1 MKNFIIKHKIP
12 LSLITSGFLTALPLV
27 IPKLG
32 FLQWIS
38 LIPMAFALMW
48 MCESEK
54 VRPFRAYGMGLL
66 FFMSYYAVTFHW
78 FFYMYP
84 LDFAGLSNGVSL
96 VVVVLACFGTAFLQA
111 IFSALGFVAFVF
123 VAKTKFMQKRVYLMP
138 VLMASLWVI
147 AEWGQNFGWWGVP
160 WGRLPLGQINFTL
173 LLRSAS
179 LFGSYFITF
188 AIVAVNFFIAI
199 AMIKHGIR
207 KMAIVAAASIFVVNL
222 ALGVGVTLTY
232 KEEGET
238 YKAAA
243 IQGNI
248 SSTEKWNGKTAQVF
262 YIYRDLT
269 IQAASEGA
277 EIVVWPETAIPIVL
291 AERPDYYEAI
301 TAVAK
306 DNNVTLIVSLFT
318 RDEETGQLRNSI
330 LEINS
335 NGEVNEAVYSKQ
347 RLVPFGEFV
356 PMRDFVTAIFPPLA
370 DINMLSE
377 DLSAGKE
384 SVVIDGEK
392 GKIGCAVCFDSI
404 YEKVLWDASNNG
416 AELFAV
422 STNDSWFSDSAALAM
437 HNAQSRL
444 RAIENGRY
452 VVRAA
457 NTGISSVI
465 DPMGN
470 VDSDL
475 GALERGYIISS
486 VCMRSSTTL
495 YSLIGNV
502 VVYACIAFVLLPPA
516 ISLFSKMKKNERKSI
531 KN

>member
-1 MKNFIIKHKIP
+1 MKDFIVKHKIP
-12 LSLITSGFLTALPLV
+12 LALILGGFLTALPLV
-27 IPKLG
+27 IPQLG

-48 MCESEK
+48 MCEGEK

-84 LDFAGLSNGVSL
+84 LDFAGLSNGISL
-96 VVVVLACFGTAFLQA
+96 IVVILACFGTAFLQA
-111 IFSALGFVAFVF
+111 IFSALGFVVF
-123 VAKTKFMQKRVYLMP
+123 VLMARTEFIKKRCYLLP
-138 VLMASLWVI
+138 ILMASLWVI
-147 AEWGQNFGWWGVP
+147 AEWWQNFGWWGVP

-188 AIVAVNFFIAI
+188 MIVAVNFFLAIAI
-199 AMIKHGIR
+199 IKQGIR
-207 KMAIVAAASIFVVNL
+207 RMAIISAASLFVINL
-222 ALGVGVTLTY
+222 TLGIGVTLSY
-232 KEEGET
+232 KDGGET

-248 SSTEKWNGKTAQVF
+248 SSTEKWNGKTANVLN
-262 YIYRDLT
+262 IYKDLT
-269 IQAASEGA
+269 RQAANEGA

-291 AERPDYYEAI
+291 AERQDYYDAI
-301 TAVAK
+301 TAIAR
-306 DNNVTLIVSLFT
+306 DNDITLIISVFT

-335 NGEVNEAVYSKQ
+335 KGEVNEDVYSKQ

-356 PMRDFVTAIFPPLA
+356 PMRSFVTAIFPPLA
-370 DINMLSE
+370 DINMLSS
-377 DLSAGKE
+377 DLSPGKE

-392 GKIGCAVCFDSI
+392 GNIGCAVCFDSI
-404 YEKVLWDASNNG
+404 YEQVVWEAARNG
-416 AELFAV
+416 AELIAV
-422 STNDSWFSDSAALAM
+422 STNDSWFSDSAALSM

-457 NTGISSVI
+457 NTGISSII

-470 VDSDL
+470 VNENL
-475 GALERGYIISS
+475 GAMERGYIISD
-486 VCMRSSTTL
+486 VQMRNDTTL

-502 VVYACIAFVLLPPA
+502 VVYACIAFVV
-516 ISLFSKMKKNERKSI
+516 IVSIIDVVNKVKINKKTAKTC
-531 KN
+531 

>member
-1 MKNFIIKHKIP
+1 MKDFIIKHKIP
-12 LSLITSGFLTALPLV
+12 LALIPSGFLTALPLV
-27 IPKLG
+27 IPELG
-32 FLQWIS
+32 FLQWVS

-48 MCESEK
+48 MCEGEK

-84 LDFAGLSNGVSL
+84 LDFAGLSNGISL
-96 VVVVLACFGTAFLQA
+96 IVVILACFGTAFLQA
-111 IFSALGFVAFVF
+111 IFSALGFVIFVLIARTGF
-123 VAKTKFMQKRVYLMP
+123 IKKRWYLLP
-138 VLMASLWVI
+138 ILMAAIWVI
-147 AEWGQNFGWWGVP
+147 AEWWQNFGWWGVP

-188 AIVAVNFFIAI
+188 VIVAVNFFLALAI
-199 AMIKHGIR
+199 IKQGIR
-207 KMAIVAAASIFVVNL
+207 RMAIISATSLFVINL
-222 ALGVGVTLTY
+222 TLGIGVTLSY
-232 KEEGET
+232 KDGGES

-248 SSTEKWNGKTAQVF
+248 SSTEKWNGKTAQVLNV
-262 YIYRDLT
+262 YKELT
-269 IQAASEGA
+269 EEAASEGA

-291 AERPDYYEAI
+291 AERPDYYDAI
-301 TAVAK
+301 TAIAR
-306 DNNVTLIVSLFT
+306 DNEITLIISLFT
-318 RDEETGQLRNSI
+318 RDEGTGQLRNSI

-335 NGEVNEAVYSKQ
+335 KGEVNEDVYSKQ

-356 PMRDFVTAIFPPLA
+356 PMRDFVAAIFPPLA

-377 DLSAGKE
+377 DLSAGEE

-404 YEKVLWDASNNG
+404 YEQVVWDAANNG
-416 AELFAV
+416 AELIAV
-422 STNDSWFSDSAALAM
+422 STNDSWFSDSAALSM

-452 VVRAA
+452 IVRAA

-470 VDSDL
+470 VDANL
-475 GALERGYIISS
+475 GAMERGYIISD
-486 VCMRSSTTL
+486 VQMRNDTTL

-502 VVYACIAFVLLPPA
+502 VVYACIAFV
-516 ISLFSKMKKNERKSI
+516 FSAPIIEFAHRVKINKK
-531 KN
+531 

>member
-1 MKNFIIKHKIP
+1 MKKFIIKHKIP
-12 LSLITSGFLTALPLV
+12 LALIPSGFLTALPLV
-27 IPKLG
+27 IPELG
-32 FLQWIS
+32 FLQWVS

-48 MCESEK
+48 MCEGEK

-84 LDFAGLSNGVSL
+84 LDFAGLSNGISL
-96 VVVVLACFGTAFLQA
+96 IVVILACFGTAFLQA
-111 IFSALGFVAFVF
+111 IFSALGFVIFVF
-123 VAKTKFMQKRVYLMP
+123 VAKTKFIQKRVYLMP
-138 VLMASLWVI
+138 VLMASIWVI
-147 AEWGQNFGWWGVP
+147 AEWWQNFGWWGVP

-188 AIVAVNFFIAI
+188 VIVAVNFFLALAI
-199 AMIKHGIR
+199 IKHGVR
-207 KMAIVAAASIFVVNL
+207 RLAIVSAASLFVVNL
-222 ALGVGVTLTY
+222 ALGIGVTLSY
-232 KEEGET
+232 KDGGET

-248 SSTEKWNGKTAQVF
+248 SSTEKWNGKTANVLN
-262 YIYRDLT
+262 IYKDLT
-269 IQAASEGA
+269 RQAANEGA
-277 EIVVWPETAIPIVL
+277 EIVVWPETAIPVVL
-291 AERPDYYEAI
+291 AEREDYYNAI
-301 TAVAK
+301 TAIAR
-306 DNNVTLIVSLFT
+306 DNDITLIISVFT
-318 RDEETGQLRNSI
+318 RDEKTGQLRNSI

-335 NGEVNEAVYSKQ
+335 KGEVNEDVYSKQ

-356 PMRDFVTAIFPPLA
+356 PMRDLITVIFPPLA
-370 DINMLSE
+370 DINMLSS
-377 DLSAGKE
+377 DLSAGEE

-404 YEKVLWDASNNG
+404 YEQVVWEAANNG
-416 AELFAV
+416 AELIAV
-422 STNDSWFSDSAALAM
+422 STNDSWFSDSAALSM

-470 VDSDL
+470 VDANL
-475 GALERGYIISS
+475 GAMERGYIISD
-486 VCMRSSTTL
+486 VEMCNDTTL

-502 VVYACIAFVLLPPA
+502 VVYACIAFVLVAPITELVYKA
-516 ISLFSKMKKNERKSI
+516 KISKNK
-531 KN
+531 